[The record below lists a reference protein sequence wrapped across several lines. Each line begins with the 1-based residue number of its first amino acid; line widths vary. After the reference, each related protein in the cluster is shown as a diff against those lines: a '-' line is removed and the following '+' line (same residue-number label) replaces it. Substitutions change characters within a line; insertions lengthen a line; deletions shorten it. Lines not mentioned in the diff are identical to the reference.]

1 MGIIFNSFQPKNQY
15 ISKIEISCNP
25 EIKRDLGINNE
36 HDNMPVITV
45 KNKEGNVLGVV
56 NNDRYK
62 TTAEA
67 AEYLVNNALGQNINE
82 FA

>member
-25 EIKRDLGINNE
+25 ELKSDLGISNTHN
-36 HDNMPVITV
+36 NMPVITV

-62 TTAEA
+62 NTTEA
-67 AEYLVNNALGQNINE
+67 AEFLVNNVLGQNINE